1 MRNLMRMVILTMI
14 LGMLIKRIEV
24 LDVVMMRAMLV
35 VIMKGMIIVKI
46 KDKDG
51 ESKFDFGDDVD
62 DCDSNIDDS
71 IYDGGVNISGDDD
84 DKKDNIDF
92 KGNNG

>member
-24 LDVVMMRAMLV
+24 LDVVMMRVMLV
-35 VIMKGMIIVKI
+35 VIMKGMMIVKI

>member
-24 LDVVMMRAMLV
+24 LDVVMMRVMLV
-35 VIMKGMIIVKI
+35 VIMKGMMIVKI

-71 IYDGGVNISGDDD
+71 IYDGGVNINGDDD